1 LPDPGRTASEA
12 ALLAAWQAERESRKG
27 RLLPAL
33 AAEAFGFAAAL
44 FAMKPGEVG
53 VPAALAGGLTAGDG
67 ACRTRCA
74 EAGCAEPVAE
84 GPGGETNACGAA
96 GFAGG
101 RGVVAAVKADGG
113 VGAAA
118 LRGGAGAVGLAARGK
133 AVVAGGIAGRRRRLA
148 ASAAKAGL
156 APGFTEEPVGVPGGG
171 AVGFGAGR
179 ATRAARL
186 GRSSGA
192 VQAEQAFAKTHAALL
207 LGPAPVFAAALAA
220 SGAAPGVALRGDLS
234 AFLAKA
240 CLAAGVAQLGG
251 LARCCHGGS

>member
-1 LPDPGRTASEA
+1 MASEA

-44 FAMKPGEVG
+44 FAVKPGEIG
-53 VPAALAGGLTAGDG
+53 VPAVTAGGVTVGDG

-74 EAGCAEPVAE
+74 DAGRAEPVAE
-84 GPGGETNACGAA
+84 GPGGETNTCGAT

-101 RGVVAAVKADGG
+101 RRVVAAVKADRG
-113 VGAAA
+113 VSAAA
-118 LRGGAGAVGLAARGK
+118 FPGGAGAVGLAARGK
-133 AVVAGGIAGRRRRLA
+133 AVVAGGIAGRRRLLA
-148 ASAAKAGL
+148 ALAAEAGL
-156 APGFTEEPVGVPGGG
+156 EPGFAEEPVGVPGGG
-171 AVGFGAGR
+171 AVRFGAGR
-179 ATRAARL
+179 ATGAARL
-186 GRSSGA
+186 GRGFGT

-207 LGPAPVFAAALAA
+207 LGPAPVFAPALAA
-220 SGAAPGVALRGDLS
+220 SGAVRGVALRGDLS

-251 LARCCHGGS
+251 AARCHGGS

>member
-1 LPDPGRTASEA
+1 MASEA
-12 ALLAAWQAERESRKG
+12 ALLTAWQAERESRMG

-53 VPAALAGGLTAGDG
+53 VPAALAGGVTAGDG

-96 GFAGG
+96 GSAGG
-101 RGVVAAVKADGG
+101 RRVVAAVKADRR
-113 VGAAA
+113 VGPAAFP
-118 LRGGAGAVGLAARGK
+118 GGADAVGLATRGK
-133 AVVAGGIAGRRRRLA
+133 AVVAGGIAGRRRLLA
-148 ASAAKAGL
+148 AIAAEAGL
-156 APGFTEEPVGVPGGG
+156 EPGFAEEPVGVPGGG
-171 AVGFGAGR
+171 AVRFGARR
-179 ATRAARL
+179 ATGAARL
-186 GRSSGA
+186 GRGPGA

-207 LGPAPVFAAALAA
+207 LGPAPVFAAALDTG
-220 SGAAPGVALRGDLS
+220 GAMPGVALRRDQS

-251 LARCCHGGS
+251 AAGCCHGGS